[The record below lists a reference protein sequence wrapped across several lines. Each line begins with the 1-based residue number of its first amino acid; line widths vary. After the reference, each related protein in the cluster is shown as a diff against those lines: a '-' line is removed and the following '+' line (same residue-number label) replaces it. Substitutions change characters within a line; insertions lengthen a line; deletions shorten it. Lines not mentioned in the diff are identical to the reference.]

1 MSWYSEYRREWKE
14 IIETVARECKR
25 AELMVEKDALQSM
38 FLLGLSKTDLPFV
51 FKGGTSLSKAYGL
64 INRFSE
70 DIDLSMNRKLMQSER
85 KASKEC
91 IVEIAKSQGMELA
104 NPDQI
109 KSRYDYNRYVFHYD
123 SLFSANH
130 FLFHLRQ
137 QRLI

>member
-1 MSWYSEYRREWKE
+1 
-14 IIETVARECKR
+14 
-25 AELMVEKDALQSM
+25 MVEKDALQSM

-51 FKGGTSLSKAYGL
+51 FKGGISLSKAYGL

>member
-25 AELMVEKDALQSM
+25 VELMVEKDALQSM

-91 IVEIAKSQGMELA
+91 IVEIAKSQGMELT

-123 SLFSANH
+123 SLFSANY
-130 FLFHLRQ
+130 FRW
-137 QRLI
+137 

>member
-64 INRFSE
+64 INRFFE

-91 IVEIAKSQGMELA
+91 IVEIAKSQGMELT

>member
-51 FKGGTSLSKAYGL
+51 FKGGTSLSKAYDL

-91 IVEIAKSQGMELA
+91 IVEIAKSQGMELT

>member
-51 FKGGTSLSKAYGL
+51 FKGGTSPSKAYGL

-91 IVEIAKSQGMELA
+91 IVEIAKSQGMELT

-130 FLFHLRQ
+130 FLFHLKQ

>member
-51 FKGGTSLSKAYGL
+51 FKGGTSLSKAYSL

-91 IVEIAKSQGMELA
+91 IVEIAKSQGMELT

>member
-91 IVEIAKSQGMELA
+91 IVEIAKSQGMELT

-123 SLFSANH
+123 SLFSANQ

>member
-38 FLLGLSKTDLPFV
+38 FLLGSSKSDLPFV

-91 IVEIAKSQGMELA
+91 IVEIAKSQGMELT

>member
-14 IIETVARECKR
+14 IIDTVARECKR

-70 DIDLSMNRKLMQSER
+70 DIDLSMNRKLMQFER

-91 IVEIAKSQGMELA
+91 IVEIAKSQGMELT

>member
-51 FKGGTSLSKAYGL
+51 VKGGTSLSKAYGL

-91 IVEIAKSQGMELA
+91 IVEIAKSQGMELT

>member
-1 MSWYSEYRREWKE
+1 MIWYSEYRREWKE

-25 AELMVEKDALQSM
+25 AELMVEKDAVQPV

-91 IVEIAKSQGMELA
+91 IVEIAKSQGMELT

>member
-1 MSWYSEYRREWKE
+1 MSWYSEYGREWKE

-70 DIDLSMNRKLMQSER
+70 DIDLSMNRKLMQSAR

-91 IVEIAKSQGMELA
+91 IVEIAKSQGMELT
-104 NPDQI
+104 NPYQI

>member
-38 FLLGLSKTDLPFV
+38 LLLGLSKTDLPFV

-91 IVEIAKSQGMELA
+91 IVEIAKSQGMELT